1 MAYMII
7 MGVFTLIFLCVGIFI
22 GYEVG
27 HKTEIET
34 RVVYESIKGKLT
46 RTKEPDLDPI
56 QVDDEREYEI
66 EQERNGR

>member
-7 MGVFTLIFLCVGIFI
+7 MGVFTLIFLCVGLFI
-22 GYEVG
+22 GYIIG
-27 HKTEIET
+27 NT
-34 RVVYESIKGKLT
+34 RQDAPSPIDKIKAVFT
-46 RTKEPDLDPI
+46 AEPDMDPI